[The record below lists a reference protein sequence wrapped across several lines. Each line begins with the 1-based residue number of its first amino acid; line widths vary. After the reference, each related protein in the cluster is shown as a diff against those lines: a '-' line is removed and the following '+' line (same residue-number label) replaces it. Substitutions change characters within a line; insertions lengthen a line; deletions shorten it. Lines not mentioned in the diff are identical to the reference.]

1 MAATPCIAQGVPPRH
16 RALAAIARATEA
28 CTLASASSAVLSVG
42 RGPCSPFYRA
52 AAREDAVVAT
62 ETRAAAHTWK
72 QRSSAT
78 AAPSGDGSVESTI
91 ASAPS
96 CAPATTSALGLD
108 GVLPSTYGTSPHRPQ
123 ASHGAEHSQKGVSR
137 AQSSQSHEPARAYST
152 GRPWAAPEA
161 ARRGRVPPSGL
172 EGIRERHTRS
182 PPYAVGHGGTT
193 GEQPGPYVR
202 QVRALAWIVTSG
214 SDPVHRPRCATTP
227 SSTRCHC
234 ACH

>member
-161 ARRGRVPPSGL
+161 GRRGRVEPYGL
-172 EGIRERHTRS
+172 EDISGSGTCLALRMLWDTVEPRESSRS
-182 PPYAVGHGGTT
+182 HRFGGLERYR
-193 GEQPGPYVR
+193 GSSPVA
-202 QVRALAWIVTSG
+202 RA
-214 SDPVHRPRCATTP
+214 SDPVHVG
-227 SSTRCHC
+227 
-234 ACH
+234 